1 MALRIALRQKRFS
14 QFGEAWKNDEKWSY
28 YINRNRLEQ
37 YLKAEG
43 VNNELY
49 INSQQRADNYY
60 TGVINYRNLDKHQV
74 RGEGMKTKA
83 QILEEI
89 KELESNI
96 KVGKEF
102 AKLGYPAGT
111 LIAAS
116 EKLLEKAKEELEELE
131 TKEV

>member
-1 MALRIALRQKRFS
+1 M
-14 QFGEAWKNDEKWSY
+14 
-28 YINRNRLEQ
+28 
-37 YLKAEG
+37 
-43 VNNELY
+43 
-49 INSQQRADNYY
+49 
-60 TGVINYRNLDKHQV
+60 DK
-74 RGEGMKTKA
+74 GGTMKTKA
-83 QILEEI
+83 QLLEEI

-96 KVGKEF
+96 KAGKEF